1 MVGHVLASK
10 RARQRV
16 LLLDRDNSSLEV
28 KRRSGAGAQRR
39 CRAQVMTRDEAPPL
53 TGRGSSAP
61 APREDCTPL
70 ASPRLARFK

>member
-28 KRRSGAGAQRR
+28 KRRSGAGA
-39 CRAQVMTRDEAPPL
+39 RDAAGL
-53 TGRGSSAP
+53 R
-61 APREDCTPL
+61 
-70 ASPRLARFK
+70 